1 MHILPII
8 ILFLSGV
15 VLTAGDIFFRTWT
28 EKGLSMHTPI
38 YFAGLFLYIIGS
50 MLLVESY
57 KHDINI
63 VSAGLIQIL
72 FNTIIL
78 IIFTYFY
85 FHEPLTNLQI
95 VGVFMGI
102 ASIFLIR

>member
-38 YFAGLFLYIIGS
+38 YFVGLFLYIVGS

-57 KHDINI
+57 RHSINI

-78 IIFTYFY
+78 VVFTYFY

-102 ASIFLIR
+102 ASIFLIQ